1 MHSEFWATLVS
12 WCGFHICVIL
22 HFLRSCKIQQWNWHH
37 LCLFMQEMICPHDK
51 VYFWTAVIFH
61 QTLRPLH
68 LAPSFRPASHSYQ
81 NTHHIHHSIC
91 KTLLSRCFSLSE
103 NCRRKRLHNCCCCY
117 RAGSRGTP
125 FVLFNSKFIQHII
138 LMQSLI

>member
-1 MHSEFWATLVS
+1 MVS

-22 HFLRSCKIQQWNWHH
+22 LFLRSCKIQQWNWHH

-61 QTLRPLH
+61 QTQRPLH

-103 NCRRKRLHNCCCCY
+103 NCRIEKGCITVVVVRGQA
-117 RAGSRGTP
+117 AGAPLLYFS
-125 FVLFNSKFIQHII
+125 I
-138 LMQSLI
+138 QSLFST